1 MTAPSAVAVA
11 PGHNVAAIC
20 PVGSI
25 FCGETTRVVSFDT
38 PHLSPRNCDSVT
50 LASVASL
57 SGARVPRKVSNG
69 TEIETN
75 TSSTTPIFE
84 SELFPD
90 AGANTEVAPPS
101 VKNYPILAPG
111 GNAVKEVGKSAFHR
125 KQAGRI
131 APKNRKCS
139 ANSVSG
145 RWTASEHD
153 AFLKG
158 LKVYGREW
166 KKVARCIQT
175 RTSAQ
180 IRSHAQKYFAK
191 LSKERKHL
199 LALAEQRRSPVI
211 AGITSTLD
219 NSFTNNGPRSQSFIK
234 TINSMVSNPSAVESR
249 VCRTLA
255 LLRERYKQ
263 LQDQLEKDE
272 ALTPASHNPQVQPGP
287 ATAALE
293 AEQMSLRNAAAA
305 RHEVENQEREQHAAS
320 EQAVHAQSVTP
331 IPPSH
336 STFDSSDVIALSQL
350 GDNLGCTKKENKTII
365 TTKSATT
372 VKLVRERPQF
382 IAQQGPTKM
391 RKLVEAC

>member
-1 MTAPSAVAVA
+1 M
-11 PGHNVAAIC
+11 AAIC
-20 PVGSI
+20 PVGSNI
-25 FCGETTRVVSFDT
+25 CAEMTRVVSFNT
-38 PHLSPRNCDSVT
+38 PHISPRICDSVT
-50 LASVASL
+50 LAPVASL
-57 SGARVPRKVSNG
+57 LGAPIPRRVSNG
-69 TEIETN
+69 AEIEAN
-75 TSSTTPIFE
+75 TSTTAPIFE
-84 SELFPD
+84 SEPSPVATTKTKL
-90 AGANTEVAPPS
+90 APPS

-111 GNAVKEVGKSAFHR
+111 RNAVKEAGKSAFHR

-131 APKNRKCS
+131 ALKNRKCS

-166 KKVARCIQT
+166 KKVARCIST

-191 LSKERKHL
+191 VSKERKHL
-199 LALAEQRRSPVI
+199 LALAEQRRPPFI

-219 NSFTNNGPRSQSFIK
+219 NTFTNNGPRSKSFIK
-234 TINSMVSNPSAVESR
+234 TIISMVSNPSAVESR

-293 AEQMSLRNAAAA
+293 AEQMSLRKAAAAA
-305 RHEVENQEREQHAAS
+305 RLEVENQEREQRATN
-320 EQAVHAQSVTP
+320 EQAVHVYAHASVTP
-331 IPPSH
+331 IPSSH
-336 STFDSSDVIALSQL
+336 STFDSSDVIALSRL
-350 GDNLGCTKKENKTII
+350 GGNFGCTKKENKTII
-365 TTKSATT
+365 TTKSAST

-382 IAQQGPTKM
+382 IEEQGPTKL
-391 RKLVEAC
+391 RKLVED